1 MQLVCVPGEP
11 VLPAGDVTQPMPLQ
25 PSGVLVAPVVLLVAS
40 VALPASLVASLL
52 VTTGA
57 AWLSF
62 GAGLIV
68 AGVCAAVVT
77 VLFLVDVGGDE

>member
-1 MQLVCVPGEP
+1 MVRVH
-11 VLPAGDVTQPMPLQ
+11 VSGDLRAAFV
-25 PSGVLVAPVVLLVAS
+25 GA
-40 VALPASLVASLL
+40 LVASLL

-57 AWLSF
+57 AWFSF

>member
-1 MQLVCVPGEP
+1 MS
-11 VLPAGDVTQPMPLQ
+11 GDLRAAFV
-25 PSGVLVAPVVLLVAS
+25 GA
-40 VALPASLVASLL
+40 LVASLL

-57 AWLSF
+57 AWFSF

-68 AGVCAAVVT
+68 AGVCAAVVP